1 MHACCCCMQCLTHV
15 LSRRRKTLLWLDDHP
30 ERPENVRIRLGIP
43 GHSRSQELTLDRDQ
57 CSIAADNED
66 IALEDQVDVTL
77 FTSLDAI
84 EAFLRHPSQHKF
96 TKYPPSLFRIVTNRR
111 LFVGPRGL
119 CARMSSDPK
128 WQSTFPAIMVF
139 HGDCDDGLDAHKGR
153 PNLNITR
160 DADHCTAFVSFQ
172 SAEVAA
178 LKAMDAAASAPAR
191 VRELRAKWRLCA
203 TAPMPML
210 LLMFFIFRLFCVKA
224 LSFVQHCWLLV
235 RVRVLRTSTS
245 VLFVAFHCNKIIF
258 SCA

>member
-1 MHACCCCMQCLTHV
+1 MHSIPC
-15 LSRRRKTLLWLDDHP
+15 RRKTLLWLDDHP
-30 ERPENVRIRLGIP
+30 DSPENVRIRRGIP
-43 GHSRSQELTLDRDQ
+43 GHGISKPVAGLGEHRLSL
-57 CSIAADNED
+57 AADNKD

-139 HGDCDDGLDAHKGR
+139 HGDCDDGLDAYKGR

-160 DADHCTAFVSFQ
+160 DADHCTSFVSFQ

-203 TAPMPML
+203 TAPMPIY
-210 LLMFFIFRLFCVKA
+210 FF
-224 LSFVQHCWLLV
+224 
-235 RVRVLRTSTS
+235 
-245 VLFVAFHCNKIIF
+245 
-258 SCA
+258 